1 MKIEWF
7 FIWPNLNPLHP
18 RMLKWCFKPSLVE
31 IGPVV
36 LEKKWKCE
44 KFMESRT
51 TGDQRSSRDFGSS
64 ELQKSYTWVV
74 MKRYKKCSQFWKPIN
89 NYSARLIDWILNS
102 QFPFENITFIWR
114 RIKAYTWHLW
124 SLSKEGSLSCH
135 TAAVYNKVEV

>member
-1 MKIEWF
+1 MNGSSFDQTWIPF
-7 FIWPNLNPLHP
+7 TQG
-18 RMLKWCFKPSLVE
+18 CFKDALSQVWLK
-31 IGPVV
+31 
-36 LEKKWKCE
+36 LDQWFWRKKWKCE

-51 TGDQRSSRDFGSS
+51 TGDQKSSRDFGSS